1 MIKILPLIFLST
13 LYAREFTLS
22 VGVTQVKQEIIL
34 PKSNN
39 NNNYIDFE
47 YKPLSFIAPSISI
60 ETKVWYL
67 STSLGYFKNG
77 YDYEWEVD
85 GAAFTQK
92 ERVDNI
98 HINAYVPFN
107 LNNFS
112 FSIGG
117 IFSFPFNIKNEFV
130 QLDTQIY
137 TTNFTGDLDDYFFL
151 GPSFKI
157 IYNIKELNNIKVC
170 INSTF
175 DYTLRDYYGEKPEWN
190 PMKLSAG
197 LGFIFIKPN

>member
-22 VGVTQVKQEIIL
+22 VGVTQVKNQIIRL
-34 PKSNN
+34 
-39 NNNYIDFE
+39 NYLTGSSE
-47 YKPLSFIAPSISI
+47 YNPISFIAPSISI

-67 STSLGYFKNG
+67 RTSLGYFKNG
-77 YDYEWEVD
+77 YDDEWELD
-85 GAAFTQK
+85 GARFTQK
-92 ERVDNI
+92 QRLDNI

-117 IFSFPFNIKNEFV
+117 FFSIPFNSKSEFV
-130 QLDTQIY
+130 QHDTPLFG
-137 TTNFTGDLDDYFFL
+137 TNPDVPGVLGEYVA

-157 IYNIKELNNIKVC
+157 IYNILELDKIRVS

-175 DYTLRDYYGEKPEWN
+175 DYTLREYYYEPPEWN
-190 PMKLSAG
+190 SMILSAG
-197 LGFIFIKPN
+197 LGFTFN